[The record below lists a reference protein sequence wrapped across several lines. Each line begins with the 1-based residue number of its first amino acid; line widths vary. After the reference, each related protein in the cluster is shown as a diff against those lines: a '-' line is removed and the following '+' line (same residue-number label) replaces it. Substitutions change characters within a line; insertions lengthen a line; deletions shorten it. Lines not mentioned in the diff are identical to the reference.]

1 MRKWASVF
9 VFISLLAVSC
19 DSVVNSKNEK
29 VKGNGQVTSESRNA
43 GGPFTGVSTLGNFNV
58 YVSIGNTASVK
69 IEGESNILPYIETY
83 VDKGSLMVRSKDNV
97 SLNTDQPVKVYITAP
112 AISKIYSKGLG
123 DIVGQTP
130 ITDASKI
137 EIHLEGNGNADLDVD
152 APVVEAVVGGAG
164 SIQLKGQTKNLD
176 CKLMGLGSLKAL
188 DLLTEETSVTILG
201 QGGAEVNAS
210 VKLDITIAG
219 SGNVKYKGNVTPTK
233 TITGNGSITQV
244 Q

>member
-1 MRKWASVF
+1 MRKWDLLLVLT
-9 VFISLLAVSC
+9 SLLAAGCGSMGNRE
-19 DSVVNSKNEK
+19 S
-29 VKGNGQVTSESRNA
+29 VKGNGQVTSENRNA
-43 GGPFTGVSTLGNFNV
+43 GGNFTGVATLGNFNV

-83 VDKGSLMVRSKDNV
+83 VDKGSLVVRSKDDV
-97 SLNTDQPVKVYITAP
+97 SLNTAQAVKVYVTAP
-112 AISKIYSKGLG
+112 QISKIHSKGLG

-137 EIHLEGNGNADLDVD
+137 ELKLEGNGNVDLDVD
-152 APVVEAVVGGAG
+152 APEVVAVIGGLG
-164 SIQLKGQTKNLD
+164 SIQLKGQTKNFD
-176 CKLMGLGSLKAL
+176 CKIMGQGSLKAL
-188 DLLTEETSVTILG
+188 DLLTEETNVTILG

-210 VKLDITIAG
+210 VKLDVTIAG
-219 SGNVKYKGNVTPTK
+219 NGNVRYKGNVTPTR